1 MNILTSLADKKK
13 KERKKTMNKELV
25 LNELIEVYKE
35 SDHYL
40 KRVNAIIEFKIEGE
54 LVNPKRDAELW
65 WNRKHDARTDIINL
79 LTDDEH
85 FVDRYIQMNAFMKCF
100 AKDINMKDTVKW
112 FTNRENA

>member
-40 KRVNAIIEFKIEGE
+40 KRVNEIIEFKIEGE

-85 FVDRYIQMNAFMKCF
+85 FVDRYIRMNEFLKF
-100 AKDINMKDTVKW
+100 YAKDIDMKDTVKW
-112 FTNRENA
+112 FKGEEK